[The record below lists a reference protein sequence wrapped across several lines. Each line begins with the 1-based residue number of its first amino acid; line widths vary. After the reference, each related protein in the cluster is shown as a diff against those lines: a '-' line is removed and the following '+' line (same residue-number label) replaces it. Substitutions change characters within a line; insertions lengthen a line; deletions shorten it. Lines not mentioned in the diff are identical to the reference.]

1 MPAWHFLKGSWDVAE
16 FTGERVIPGKVDVDL
31 WNEHLSRYLFA
42 SRLCRGKRVI
52 DLGCGN
58 GYGSAELARLAES
71 VIAVDLSAEA
81 IADAQAQY
89 GNARLHF
96 DVASLEKLPF
106 ADGSFQ
112 LGVCFEVIEH
122 LSDFRALLTEA
133 RRVLDPGG
141 QFIISTPNIKFY
153 AESRK
158 LNGPNPFHEH
168 EFSYEEFRAVLAEFF
183 PHQTFFLQNH
193 ASGLVFLPLDSKA
206 GSSGTELRLETSTPD
221 PDEAHFFV
229 AVCAAKPMMGGP
241 SYVYIPTAANVLRER
256 EHHIQRLEGEL
267 HTKNSW
273 LDEARAEHKTLVDQH
288 RDLKLELEARN
299 KWALEQNARVEA
311 AAKAVER
318 VEAELEKQNCEG
330 METVAAYEAKLKELE
345 VDATQR
351 HEWAQQTEKQLNEQ
365 VAAIAAHVQHLD
377 DDHKQAAQRVLEYQM
392 KLDQAEAS
400 VIERTLWA
408 QNEQQQREALEAKL
422 FAVESSRWIR
432 MGKAFGLGPKLQ

>member
-1 MPAWHFLKGSWDVAE
+1 MAE
-16 FTGERVIPGKVDVDL
+16 FSGERVIPGKVDVDL

-71 VIAVDLSAEA
+71 VIGVDVSAET
-81 IADAQAQY
+81 IAEAQTQY
-89 GNARLHF
+89 GNDRLRF

-106 ADGSFQ
+106 ADGAFQ

-122 LSDFRALLTEA
+122 LSDFRALLAEA
-133 RRVLDPGG
+133 RRVLGPGG
-141 QFIISTPNIKFY
+141 QFIVSTPNIKFY

-193 ASGLVFLPLDSKA
+193 ASGLVFLPLDSK
-206 GSSGTELRLETSTPD
+206 SGTELRLETSTPD

-267 HTKNSW
+267 HTKNNW
-273 LDEARAEHKTLVDQH
+273 LDEARTEHKTLVDQH

-299 KWALEQNARVEA
+299 KWALEQNQRVES

-318 VEAELEKQNCEG
+318 VEAELEKQNREG
-330 METVAAYEAKLKELE
+330 LEIASAYEAKLKELE
-345 VDATQR
+345 ADATQR

-365 VAAIAAHVQHLD
+365 VAAIAAHVKRLD
-377 DDHKQAAQRVLEYQM
+377 EDHKQATQRVLEYQT
-392 KLDQAEAS
+392 KLDQAEAT
-400 VIERTLWA
+400 VIERTVWA
-408 QNEQQQREALEAKL
+408 QTEQQQREALEAKL
-422 FAVESSRWIR
+422 SAVESSRWIR